1 MEGELFHGLIVSIQ
15 HFPFAAPQ
23 KNWLLSYKETMKV
36 GQRQWWKLLQKHL
49 VSDGDYFLTALE
61 FMAII
66 LLYLGH

>member
-1 MEGELFHGLIVSIQ
+1 MEGELFYRLIVSIQ

-23 KNWLLSYKETMKV
+23 KNWLLSNKETMKV
-36 GQRQWWKLLQKHL
+36 GQRQKHL

-66 LLYLGH
+66 LL